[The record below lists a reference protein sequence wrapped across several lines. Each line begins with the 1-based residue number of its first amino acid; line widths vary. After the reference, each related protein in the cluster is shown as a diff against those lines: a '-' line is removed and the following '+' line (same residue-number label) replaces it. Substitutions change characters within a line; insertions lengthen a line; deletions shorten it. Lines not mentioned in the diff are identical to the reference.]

1 MKYTYFSFR
10 NFHVMKR
17 FFFGI
22 ISALFLISCGSVK
35 KHNENISKLHSVDDL
50 RNDVDKLY
58 HQLKKH
64 HPKLY
69 QYTPQEI
76 MEFKFDSL
84 KQSIRT
90 PMDSRDFY
98 KKVAPVLTSV
108 RQGHVSIRPLGKR
121 FKRKERKALKEKKFE
136 FYDLDFQYIDGKLIV
151 ERTIGKDSSFVG
163 AEVVSIAGEP
173 ASELLEV
180 YKTRFAS
187 DGYNVTLY
195 DRFVSKGFKSF
206 YVRDKGFLD
215 SLKVTFKANDSVF
228 SKTFKRVPK
237 KEKKRTDSAKVK
249 NDSIKKVKRK
259 KPTKQERDIIKIAA
273 KKRKKYNKKHG
284 YIPRTKTY
292 TRNFSFIGND
302 STVAYMKI
310 RGFSNGNYK
319 KFYEESFKKIDSAKS
334 KYFILDLRDNGGGR
348 IAEIERLYSYLTDK
362 EFQFITESEVN
373 SRIPILKS
381 IMSNTT
387 PTGLK
392 ILSGILSPILI
403 VQNVL
408 RIKKKDGKLYYKFK
422 YVKPEVPNPLNFK
435 GKVYVLIN
443 GNSFSA
449 SSIISTNLQATK
461 RATFVGEETGG
472 AYNGTVAGFYK
483 LYQLPNSKLITR
495 IGLMQ
500 IEAPYKQEP
509 DGFGVK
515 PDIEIVPTIKDIQQQ
530 KDPELEWILND
541 IDTTN

>member
-1 MKYTYFSFR
+1 MFMKQLFL
-10 NFHVMKR
+10 
-17 FFFGI
+17 GI
-22 ISALFLISCGSVK
+22 LATLVLISCGSVK
-35 KHNENISKLHSVDDL
+35 KHNENITKLHSIEEL
-50 RNDVDKLY
+50 REDVDKLY

-69 QYTPQEI
+69 QYTPQEV

-84 KQSIRT
+84 KQSIKT
-90 PMDSRDFY
+90 PMNSRSFY

-121 FKRKERKALKEKKFE
+121 FERKERKALNKKKFE
-136 FYDLDFQYIDGKLIV
+136 FYDLDFEYLDDKLLV
-151 ERTIGKDSSFVG
+151 KRTIGKDSSFVG

-173 ASELLEV
+173 ASKLAET

-187 DGYNVTLY
+187 DGYNLTLY

-215 SLKVTFKANDSVF
+215 SLEVTFRTKDSTF
-228 SKTFKRVPK
+228 SKLFKRIPK
-237 KEKKRTDSAKVK
+237 KEKKKIDSAKVK
-249 NDSIKKVKRK
+249 NDTIKKEKPK
-259 KPTKQERDIIKIAA
+259 KLTKQQKDSLKAVS

-284 YIPRTKTY
+284 FIARTKEY
-292 TRNFSFIGND
+292 TRNFSFIGKD
-302 STVAYMKI
+302 SAVAYMKI

-319 KFYEESFKKIDSAKS
+319 KFYEQSFKKIDSAKA
-334 KYFILDLRDNGGGR
+334 KYFVLDLRNNGGGR
-348 IAEIERLYSYLTDK
+348 IAEIEKLYSYLTDK

-373 SRIPILKS
+373 SRLPILKS

-392 ILSGILSPILI
+392 ILSGVLSPILI
-403 VQNVL
+403 VQNLLKV
-408 RIKKKDGKLYYKFK
+408 KKNDGKLYYKFK
-422 YVKPEVPNPLNFK
+422 YAKPEPPNPLNFK

-483 LYQLPNSKLITR
+483 LYQLPNSKLVTR

-500 IEAPYKQEP
+500 IETPYKQEP

-515 PDIEIVPTIKDIQQQ
+515 PDVEITPTIEDVKSNN
-530 KDPELEWILND
+530 DPELEWILND
-541 IDTTN
+541 IHQNNNNSN